1 MGEVEGPVLGLG
13 DSVPAPVVDVS
24 VLDNADLY
32 RMEEEDAV
40 SVPVPAASELG
51 QVDLFRVEE
60 DPWDDM
66 DLEMNPWA
74 DS

>member
-1 MGEVEGPVLGLG
+1 MEGPVLGLG

-24 VLDNADLY
+24 VLDNADLF
-32 RMEEEDAV
+32 RMEEDAV
-40 SVPVPAASELG
+40 SAPVPDASVLG
-51 QVDLFRVEE
+51 RADLFHVEE
-60 DPWDDM
+60 DPWGDM